1 VERDGEALVVRVASV
16 SGDLRTGAA
25 AANIVDQLGR
35 VGIRAET
42 VTLSTADLYSSALTG
57 KQVDLVVGWSRA
69 GESPATAL
77 ASNTEC
83 LSTEPTPGTSTSGD
97 PSAEAS
103 ATPTVTA
110 PESSSPESSPPA
122 SETPESQTPES
133 ERTEPRYTS
142 NVSGLCDPA
151 LQALSVRAISADDP
165 ADDLRAAQQLL
176 DDRAVYL
183 PVYQDVLT
191 TAISPLVTGAPV
203 TGPVQTGIFGGS
215 AGWQQQTGN

>member
-1 VERDGEALVVRVASV
+1 MGVQQVERDGEPLIVRVASV
-16 SGDLRTGAA
+16 SGDPRTGAA

-35 VGIRAET
+35 SGIRAET
-42 VTLSTADLYSSALTG
+42 VSLSTADLYSSALTG
-57 KQVDLVVGWSRA
+57 RQVDIVVGWSRA

-83 LSTEPTPGTSTSGD
+83 LSTEATTETSVSGEPG
-97 PSAEAS
+97 PSPS
-103 ATPTVTA
+103 ATPSPGPTESASSSSQA
-110 PESSSPESSPPA
+110 PE
-122 SETPESQTPES
+122 

-151 LQALSVRAISADDP
+151 LQALSARAISADDP
-165 ADDLRAAQQLL
+165 TEDLRGAQRLL
-176 DDRAVYL
+176 DDQSVYL

-191 TAISPLVTGAPV
+191 TAVSPLVTGAPV